1 MTVEIKKGFLFS
13 NGVKVVGISTTINN
27 SNALNVFVNL
37 YRDEIIEY
45 GEDRSKDTILT
56 YLIRK
61 GQIAGKQKAVKEF
74 VKEWKKE
81 GVVIE
86 S

>member
-1 MTVEIKKGFLFS
+1 MTVKIKKGFLFS
-13 NGVKVVGISTTINN
+13 NGVQVAGISTTINN

-45 GEDRSKDTILT
+45 GESRSKDTILT

-61 GQIAGKQKAVKEF
+61 GQIAGEQKAVKDF
-74 VKEWKKE
+74 IKEWKKE
-81 GVVIE
+81 GVVIQ